1 MSGAAPAEPDP
12 TPSASTEAEGPA
24 WLTLAPST
32 VAVTALLLFGA
43 CLGTSALIVV
53 PVWLGGD
60 HGPLTLVLC
69 LAGTVVVTGVSAVA
83 DRLRWRTT
91 RYRLTGQRLEMH
103 SGILFKRRR
112 SLARERI
119 RNVDL
124 TAHVL
129 LRMFGLVRLS
139 LGTGEK
145 VTEGTGQ
152 SIVLDPIP
160 RADGE
165 RLRAELLRR
174 ETLEP
179 AAAGPEALARWSPAW
194 IRYAPVSVFT
204 LLFSVGAAGGI
215 FQVADW
221 AGVPALPVEWASEI
235 TDRIGAW
242 PALLAAIVV
251 FVLVGAVAM
260 TALWVE
266 SWWGYRLE
274 RSEQALRVHRG
285 LLTSRSISFETSRI
299 RGVELVEPLGIRTS
313 GAARLDVV
321 ATGLRADAEKQDSA
335 TLVPG
340 APRATPIRV
349 AETILGQQWPQ
360 TLRAH
365 PAAAR
370 RRRLV
375 RAAALIAGLLALA
388 AGVVV
393 LLHPTAFW
401 TSVIA
406 VTTLAG
412 SGLAVAVALDSA
424 RNLGH
429 QLTATYLVA
438 RRGSIRRGTVA
449 LDRSGIIGWRV
460 QQSIFQR
467 RAGVLTLTATT
478 AAGRGRYSVVD
489 VATTAGLALAE
500 EAVPRLLTPFLE
512 REVGSTQERTGV
524 GTGIGA

>member
-1 MSGAAPAEPDP
+1 MSGAEPAQPDAA
-12 TPSASTEAEGPA
+12 PSAIARTEAEGPD
-24 WLTLAPST
+24 WLTLARST
-32 VAVTALLLFGA
+32 VRVTVLLVLGA
-43 CLGTSALIVV
+43 CLGTSVLIVV

-124 TAHVL
+124 TAHLL

-145 VTEGTGQ
+145 VSEAAGQ
-152 SIVLDPIP
+152 SIVLDPLP

-165 RLRAELLRR
+165 RLRAELLSR
-174 ETLEP
+174 EGAEP
-179 AAAGPEALARWSPAW
+179 AADGPGVLARWSPAW

-204 LLFSVGAAGGI
+204 LLLSVGAAGGI
-215 FQVADW
+215 FQVAEW

-235 TDRIGAW
+235 SGRIGAW

-251 FVLVGAVAM
+251 FVLAGAVAM
-260 TALWVE
+260 TALGVE
-266 SWWGYRLE
+266 SWWNYRLE

-285 LLTSRSISFETSRI
+285 LLTSRSISFEASRI
-299 RGVELVEPLGIRTS
+299 RGVELVEPLGVRLA

-321 ATGLRADAEKQDSA
+321 ATGLRADAEQQDSA

-340 APRATPIRV
+340 APRAVPLRV
-349 AETILGQQWPQ
+349 AKEIIGQELPDA
-360 TLRAH
+360 LRPH
-365 PAAAR
+365 PPVAR
-370 RRRLV
+370 TRRLV
-375 RAAALIAGLLALA
+375 RAAALIAGLFVVA
-388 AGVVV
+388 VV
-393 LLHPTAFW
+393 LIALVRPTAFW
-401 TSVIA
+401 TSVIVVA
-406 VTTLAG
+406 VLG
-412 SGLAVAVALDSA
+412 CSVLAVAVAVDSA

-429 QLTATYLVA
+429 ELTSAHLLA
-438 RRGSIRRGTVA
+438 RRGSIRRTTVA
-449 LDRSGIIGWRV
+449 LDRPGIIGWRV
-460 QQSIFQR
+460 RQSLFQR
-467 RAGVLTLTATT
+467 RVGVLTVTATT
-478 AAGRGRYSVVD
+478 AAGRGRYSMVD
-489 VATTAGLALAE
+489 VATGPGLAVAE
-500 EAVPRLLTPFLE
+500 EAVPGLLTPFLE
-512 REVGSTQERTGV
+512 REELP
-524 GTGIGA
+524 AHDPAEA

>member
-1 MSGAAPAEPDP
+1 MRGDTAAEPDAP
-12 TPSASTEAEGPA
+12 PSAGTETGAETGGPR
-24 WLTLAPST
+24 WLQLAPAT
-32 VAVTALLLFGA
+32 VTVTTLLILGGS
-43 CLGTSALIVV
+43 LGTSVLIVV
-53 PVWLGGD
+53 PIWLGGD
-60 HGPLTLVLC
+60 HGPVALLWC
-69 LAGTVVVTGVSAVA
+69 LGATVAVTVFGAVA

-91 RYRLTGQRLEMH
+91 RYRLTERRLEMH

-145 VTEGTGQ
+145 VSETAGQ

-174 ETLEP
+174 GATP
-179 AAAGPEALARWSPAW
+179 AEAPVEGPEVLARWSPTW
-194 IRYAPVSVFT
+194 IRYAPVSVFS
-204 LLFSVGAAGGI
+204 LLFSAGAAGGI

-221 AGVPALPVEWASEI
+221 AGVPALPVEWAGEFAA
-235 TDRIGAW
+235 RLGAW

-251 FVLVGAVAM
+251 FTLAGAVAM

-266 SWWGYRLE
+266 SWWAYRLE
-274 RSEQALRVHRG
+274 RSEHALRVHRG
-285 LLTSRSISFETSRI
+285 LLTSRSISFESSRI
-299 RGVELVEPLGIRTS
+299 RGVELVEPLGIRTA

-340 APRATPIRV
+340 APRTVPLRV
-349 AETILGQQWPQ
+349 AEQVLGRALPPA
-360 TLRAH
+360 LRPH
-365 PAAAR
+365 PPAAR
-370 RRRLV
+370 RRRVV
-375 RAAALIAGLLALA
+375 RALALIAGLLMVA
-388 AGVVV
+388 VV
-393 LLHPTAFW
+393 LVVLVRPTAFW
-401 TSVIA
+401 TSVIVVA
-406 VTTLAG
+406 VLGA
-412 SGLAVAVALDSA
+412 SVLAVAVALDSA

-429 QLTATYLVA
+429 ELTDAHLVA

-460 QQSIFQR
+460 RQSIFQR
-467 RAGVLTLTATT
+467 QVGLLTVTATT

-489 VATTAGLALAE
+489 VASGPGLAVAE
-500 EAVPRLLTPFLE
+500 DAVPGLLTPFLE
-512 REVGSTQERTGV
+512 RDQSGG
-524 GTGIGA
+524 G